1 MGHGRSVE
9 SIGGVLSGHEGGGDD
24 TIFAVR
30 RESNFPNLGAKSCAG
45 DQRLA
50 RVVPCCDSARWQL
63 ASGRLV
69 SEFFI
74 SKPSAI
80 IATLLEWIADGSLF
94 FMRLSPRRKRLLD
107 SPGQR
112 AGIVAGTLLGRAQ
125 LLAEI
130 VEPFIMAFYSLPK
143 VALAPLFVLWFGIGI
158 EMKIVLTAAVVF
170 FLVFLNTY
178 TGVRSVSRE
187 LVTILRLMGASERH
201 VLTKVVIPSAITW
214 VFAGLRISVPYALIG
229 AIVGELVASNRG
241 LGFLLS
247 SSAGQFQTAG
257 VFAALFAIVALAFI
271 LNLAV
276 KFAEKRLMVWKETD
290 NRGEVT
296 V

>member
-1 MGHGRSVE
+1 MTEFSADATNKVSSRGARNLRALK
-9 SIGGVLSGHEGGGDD
+9 INILRVLFLVAILVG
-24 TIFAVR
+24 
-30 RESNFPNLGAKSCAG
+30 
-45 DQRLA
+45 
-50 RVVPCCDSARWQL
+50 WQL
-63 ASGRLV
+63 ASGHLV
-69 SEFFI
+69 PEFFI

-80 IATLLEWIADGSLF
+80 IATLWDWIADGSLF
-94 FMRLSPRRKRLLD
+94 FHAAITAMEAFV
-107 SPGQR
+107 GFAVGGA
-112 AGIVAGTLLGRAQ
+112 AGIVAGTILGRTK

-130 VEPFIMAFYSLPK
+130 IEPFIMAFYSLPK

-241 LGFLLS
+241 LGYVLS

-257 VFAALFAIVALAFI
+257 VFAALFAIVALAFT

-276 KFAEKRLMVWKETD
+276 KFAESRLMAWKD
-290 NRGEVT
+290 ADSRGEVT

>member
-1 MGHGRSVE
+1 MLFLVA
-9 SIGGVLSGHEGGGDD
+9 IL
-24 TIFAVR
+24 
-30 RESNFPNLGAKSCAG
+30 LG
-45 DQRLA
+45 
-50 RVVPCCDSARWQL
+50 WQL

-94 FMRLSPRRKRLLD
+94 FHAAITATEAFAGFALGSA
-107 SPGQR
+107 

-170 FLVFLNTY
+170 FLVFL
-178 TGVRSVSRE
+178 
-187 LVTILRLMGASERH
+187 
-201 VLTKVVIPSAITW
+201 IPIPA
-214 VFAGLRISVPYALIG
+214 YA
-229 AIVGELVASNRG
+229 A
-241 LGFLLS
+241 
-247 SSAGQFQTAG
+247 
-257 VFAALFAIVALAFI
+257 
-271 LNLAV
+271 
-276 KFAEKRLMVWKETD
+276 
-290 NRGEVT
+290 
-296 V
+296 

>member
-1 MGHGRSVE
+1 
-9 SIGGVLSGHEGGGDD
+9 
-24 TIFAVR
+24 
-30 RESNFPNLGAKSCAG
+30 LG
-45 DQRLA
+45 
-50 RVVPCCDSARWQL
+50 SA
-63 ASGRLV
+63 
-69 SEFFI
+69 
-74 SKPSAI
+74 
-80 IATLLEWIADGSLF
+80 
-94 FMRLSPRRKRLLD
+94 
-107 SPGQR
+107 